1 MEYTESFL
9 GNILMIIQIFGYG
22 IYMEMKKQEVLTFYQ
37 LQKITRNMDLGIK
50 ELLKTVKLG
59 FLIITEKLAK
69 IMKKLLI
76 HI

>member
-1 MEYTESFL
+1 MEYTESSL
-9 GNILMIIQIFGYG
+9 GNILMTIQIFGFG
-22 IYMEMKKQEVLTFYQ
+22 VYMEMKKQEVLTFYQ

-50 ELLKTVKLG
+50 ELLKTVKLV
-59 FLIITEKLAK
+59 FLIIIEKLAK